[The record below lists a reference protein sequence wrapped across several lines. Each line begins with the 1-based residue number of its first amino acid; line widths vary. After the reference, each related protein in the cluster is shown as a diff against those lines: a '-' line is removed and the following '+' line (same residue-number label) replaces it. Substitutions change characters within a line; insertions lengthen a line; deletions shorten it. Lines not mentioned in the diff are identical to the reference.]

1 MGLVM
6 TWIAACTGQRGIY
19 QELIMTDEERQKLV
33 ADLRQISPDLLWNR
47 AAYACNDAADEIER
61 LERELNSTLGLLYQE
76 SERRAKTEQETERLG
91 RLLKGV
97 DDYVAE
103 RCLAAADEIERLA
116 EQLRISNKALS
127 MCSDE
132 CNELYD
138 KLDKYDPRFVIS
150 VIEGRGYVQKRNT
163 DTVLAEFDL

>member
-19 QELIMTDEERQKLV
+19 QELIMTDEERQKLC
-33 ADLRQISPDLLWNR
+33 ATLRRMPGMLRHDCIR
-47 AAYACNDAADEIER
+47 AADEIER

-150 VIEGRGYVQKRNT
+150 VVEGRGYVQKRNT